1 MDTRPLPSPCHWIRL
16 PSWLKI
22 RTNPSVLDV
31 AEKFSLPKKWWQLL
45 DGTIVI
51 ASDAAFA
58 ANLWIQL
65 QFATDLMTKFTAV
78 FAMADFGKYYFE
90 CFHA

>member
-1 MDTRPLPSPCHWIRL
+1 M
-16 PSWLKI
+16 
-22 RTNPSVLDV
+22 
-31 AEKFSLPKKWWQLL
+31 

-51 ASDAAFA
+51 AFDAAFA

-78 FAMADFGKYYFE
+78 FVMADFGKYYFE
-90 CFHA
+90 CFSCIEKELPSEFIP